1 MNKITPH
8 IVRLANQRQR
18 GFTLIELM
26 IAITVALF
34 LIIGLLFMVQ
44 STRDAFGNQNLLAQ
58 LQDDERLVMTF
69 MAEVVESAGYFPN
82 PQTNVYTTVFPV
94 TTTAPVFAT
103 PGQSVFGISGATA
116 TGDSVTI
123 RYAALQNDNVF
134 NCMGLKNTTV
144 TPYDVFVNTF
154 AVQLIAGNPTLV
166 CTVSSSIIAATPV
179 ALVNGVQNLTI
190 LYGVQRSTAGTGSCA
205 DTYLKASE
213 MAPVAFP
220 NDWLNVCSV
229 DVTIAFTN
237 PLKPAGAPIVIRRV
251 IAAMT
256 AAGVNSP

>member
-1 MNKITPH
+1 
-8 IVRLANQRQR
+8 
-18 GFTLIELM
+18 
-26 IAITVALF
+26 
-34 LIIGLLFMVQ
+34 
-44 STRDAFGNQNLLAQ
+44 LLAQ

-82 PQTNVYTTVFPV
+82 PVSNVSTSVFPV
-94 TTTAPVFAT
+94 AGVFLT
-103 PGQSVFGISGATA
+103 PGQSVFGTSGATA

-123 RYAALQNDNVF
+123 RYAAFKGDNVF
-134 NCMGLKNTTV
+134 NCLGLQNTTV

-154 AVQLIAGNPTLV
+154 AVKNIAGSPTLV
-166 CTVSSSIIAATPV
+166 CTVSSSIIPVTPV
-179 ALVNGVQNLTI
+179 ALVNNVQNLTI
-190 LYGVQRSTAGTGSCA
+190 LYGVKRSAVGTGSCA

-220 NDWLNVCSV
+220 NDWLSVCSV
-229 DVTIAFTN
+229 DVTISFTN
-237 PLKPAGAPIVIRRV
+237 PLQPAGAPIVLRRV

>member
-8 IVRLANQRQR
+8 IVRLTNQRQR

-116 TGDSVTI
+116 TGDSVTV
-123 RYAALQNDNVF
+123 RYAAFKGDNVF
-134 NCMGLKNTTV
+134 NCMGLKSTV
-144 TPYDVFVNTF
+144 NPYDVFVNTF
-154 AVQLIAGNPTLV
+154 AVKSIAGSPTLV
-166 CTVSSSIIAATPV
+166 CTVSSSVIAATDV
-179 ALVNGVQNLTI
+179 ALVNGVQKLTI

-237 PLKPAGAPIVIRRV
+237 PLKPATPIVIRRV

-256 AAGVNSP
+256 AAGVT